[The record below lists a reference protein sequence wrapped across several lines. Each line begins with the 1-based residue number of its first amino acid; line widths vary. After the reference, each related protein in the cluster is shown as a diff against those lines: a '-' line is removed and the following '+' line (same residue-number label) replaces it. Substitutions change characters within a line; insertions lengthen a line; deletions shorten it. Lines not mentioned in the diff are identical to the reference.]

1 MPGIASTFVQG
12 ASITAWSTPGS
23 RDSRND
29 ERVVAAAI
37 AMNAWLER
45 LDRALGRAL
54 DWGAWLVLPVVTL
67 LFLQWPLRDLVHGYS
82 REANDLGQWLFAL
95 YVAMAVTVATRAHTH
110 LAADLIA
117 RGYSPRLR
125 VTVARAGALI
135 GIVPWALFVL
145 YAGSRTIA
153 NSVAGFESFPDTFN
167 PGYFLIKIAMGLLAL
182 LALVQ
187 ALIDLLRPR
196 VPA

>member
-1 MPGIASTFVQG
+1 
-12 ASITAWSTPGS
+12 
-23 RDSRND
+23 
-29 ERVVAAAI
+29 
-37 AMNAWLER
+37 MNAWLER

-117 RGYSPRLR
+117 RGIFATPARNRGARRRADRHRSVGAVRALRGARERSPIRS
-125 VTVARAGALI
+125 RASN
-135 GIVPWALFVL
+135 P
-145 YAGSRTIA
+145 
-153 NSVAGFESFPDTFN
+153 FPIRSIRATS
-167 PGYFLIKIAMGLLAL
+167 
-182 LALVQ
+182 
-187 ALIDLLRPR
+187 
-196 VPA
+196 

>member
-1 MPGIASTFVQG
+1 
-12 ASITAWSTPGS
+12 
-23 RDSRND
+23 
-29 ERVVAAAI
+29 
-37 AMNAWLER
+37 MNAWLER
-45 LDRALGRAL
+45 LDRAL
-54 DWGAWLVLPVVTL
+54 DCGAWLVLPVVTL

-153 NSVAGFESFPDTFN
+153 NSVAGFEDFNIHSRACEIDRGCEAGDTRADDNDVRSHCADLDAGFCASGVTTSEADAGSKSEFFRHERDFPSTQ
-167 PGYFLIKIAMGLLAL
+167 
-182 LALVQ
+182 V
-187 ALIDLLRPR
+187 
-196 VPA
+196 